1 MRIQRWHIPCS
12 CLFISILTVFL
23 LSMAQPA
30 FCQTIPSSR
39 IFLSSWQN
47 AGCPPNPI
55 EYNGL
60 ANVRTFGAAGNG
72 AVNDQPAVAAA
83 IASLSG
89 TPGIVYFPSGTYL
102 IQSPIT
108 IPSGV
113 ILRGQSSQDTILRF
127 DFVDHAIRIY
137 GSETGSWIPLT
148 AFASTHSNTILIE
161 DGSVFSAGDYAII
174 RQDNDVSWNITDAWA
189 NYSAGQ
195 IVKITGIAGNTLTL
209 ERPLRHDYPLTRAP
223 QIRRMNANKHS
234 GVENL
239 KLERL
244 TAGDS
249 TTRNNQY
256 TIHFSYAAEGWV
268 RGVHS
273 HKAFGS
279 HVAMDNS
286 TKIDMTGSYLE
297 DAHEY
302 DDGGSGYGVKL
313 QARSGECLIENNI
326 FRRLRHSILL
336 QSGANGNVFGYN
348 YSRDTQSDSHPSW
361 AGDIALH
368 GNYPYA
374 NLFEGNIVEH
384 LWIDNSH
391 TGINGPFNTFFRN
404 RAEKCGF
411 NMTDTG
417 ADSQNVVGNEL
428 YRGSSAAQIAVG
440 NGYHFMGSD
449 HFTYGNNTQAAG
461 LQPAGTAN
469 LPDTSYYLIGAPAQ
483 MPAWWNIPDALP
495 IIGPEHSLSQTKN
508 NPARARYYLEY
519 NSNTIGGADG
529 GGGGGCF
536 IATAAFGSPAARHVQ
551 ILRDFRDRYLL
562 SFNAGKAFVKFYY
575 AASPPVAR
583 FIAQNAAL
591 RLMTRWM
598 LLPVIGVAYL
608 MMTWGAMATFT
619 LLIFLM
625 LALSTLILILR
636 RKMILPCRKVRINAI
651 ETL

>member
-1 MRIQRWHIPCS
+1 MGMVI
-12 CLFISILTVFL
+12 FILQAA
-23 LSMAQPA
+23 AQPA
-30 FCQTIPSSR
+30 VCQTIPSSR
-39 IFLSSWQN
+39 IFLSTWQH
-47 AGCPPNPI
+47 AGCPTDIPEP
-55 EYNGL
+55 GGW
-60 ANVRTFGAAGNG
+60 ANVKNFGATGNG
-72 AVNDQPAVAAA
+72 TANDQPAVAAA
-83 IASLSG
+83 ISSLAG
-89 TPGIVYFPSGTYL
+89 FPGIVYFPSGTYL
-102 IQSPIT
+102 IQSPISV
-108 IPSGV
+108 PSSV
-113 ILRGQSSQDTILRF
+113 ILRGQSSKNTILRF

-137 GSETGSWIPLT
+137 GNETGSWIP
-148 AFASTHSNTILIE
+148 FATSASIHQDTILVS

-174 RQDNDVSWNITDAWA
+174 RQVNDASWNITDAWA
-189 NYSAGQ
+189 QYSAGQ
-195 IVKITGIAGNTLTL
+195 IVKIAGVAGNTLAL
-209 ERPLRHDYPLTRAP
+209 ERPLRHGYPIAREP
-223 QIRRMNANKHS
+223 QIRRINANKQS

-244 TAGDS
+244 IAGDNTS
-249 TTRNNQY
+249 RNNQY

-268 RGVHS
+268 RGVHGY
-273 HKAFGS
+273 KAFGS
-279 HVAMDNS
+279 HIALDNS
-286 TKIDMTGSYLE
+286 TKIDITGSYLE
-297 DAHEY
+297 DAHEH
-302 DDGGSGYGVKL
+302 DDGGSGYGVKV
-313 QARSGECLIENNI
+313 QSRSGECRIENNI

-391 TGINGPFNTFFRN
+391 NGINGPLNTFLRN

-411 NMTDTG
+411 NMTDAG
-417 ADSQNVVGNEL
+417 ATSQNVVGNEL
-428 YRGSSAAQIAVG
+428 YRGGSAAQIAVG
-440 NGYHFMGSD
+440 NGYHFEGTD
-449 HFTYGNNTQAAG
+449 HFTYGNRTQAAG
-461 LQPAGTAN
+461 LQPPGTAD
-469 LPDTSYYLIGAPAQ
+469 LPDTSYYLIDAPSE

-495 IIGPEHSLSQTKN
+495 IIGPEHALAQVKI
-508 NPARARYYLEY
+508 NPARARYDLEY
-519 NSNTIGGADG
+519 NSNVIGGADG

-562 SFNAGKAFVKFYY
+562 QFNAGRILVESYY
-575 AASPPVAR
+575 AVSPPVAR

-598 LLPVIGVAYL
+598 LMPVIGIAYL
-608 MMTWGAMATFT
+608 MMSCGAIATFT
-619 LLIFLM
+619 FLLFLM

-636 RKMILPCRKVRINAI
+636 RKMILSCRKVRINAI